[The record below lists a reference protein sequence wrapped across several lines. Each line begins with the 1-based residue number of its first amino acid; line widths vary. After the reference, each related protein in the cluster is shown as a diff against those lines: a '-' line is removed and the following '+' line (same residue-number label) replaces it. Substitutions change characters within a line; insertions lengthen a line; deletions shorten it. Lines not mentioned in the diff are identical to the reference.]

1 MSSKR
6 LATNNNQLPEGYKKT
21 EVGVIP
27 EDWEYQAIGEAFEIR
42 NNLRLPISKEKRQ
55 YIQGK
60 YPYYGPTNVQ
70 DYIDEYRVEGEHALI
85 GEDGDHFLKWRDL
98 SMTLLVDG
106 KFNVNNHA
114 HIIKGVKNLTAW
126 FYYFFAHRDLTQY
139 LKRQGAGRYKLD
151 KNTLINIPC
160 AIPPLREQKAIAQ
173 TLSDVD
179 ALIASLD
186 KHIAKKRNIKTGTMQ
201 QLLTGKTRL
210 PGLGEGKGYKKT
222 DIGVI
227 PEDWKVTVL
236 GKIASFQGGYAF
248 SSRKFCESGRYQ
260 IVKMSNL
267 YAGELNLARSSSFID
282 EIDEIEKAYLLKN
295 EDILI
300 SLTGTVGKNDFGYT
314 CRITNQNN
322 LLLNQRVARIIVN
335 QNSVSTLIELE
346 TKLSRFRKQFFD
358 KAKGGTGNQTNVST
372 SDIAQILIPLP
383 PTIEEQRAIAQVLS
397 DIDTEI
403 TALEKRRAKTQ
414 AIKQGMMQELLT
426 GRTRL
431 KIEHPDDPITKNSN
445 G

>member
-1 MSSKR
+1 MSSQE
-6 LATNNNQLPEGYKKT
+6 LASNNNQVPEGYKKT

-27 EDWEYQAIGEAFEIR
+27 EDW
-42 NNLRLPISKEKRQ
+42 
-55 YIQGK
+55 
-60 YPYYGPTNVQ
+60 
-70 DYIDEYRVEGEHALI
+70 
-85 GEDGDHFLKWRDL
+85 
-98 SMTLLVDG
+98 
-106 KFNVNNHA
+106 
-114 HIIKGVKNLTAW
+114 
-126 FYYFFAHRDLTQY
+126 
-139 LKRQGAGRYKLD
+139 
-151 KNTLINIPC
+151 
-160 AIPPLREQKAIAQ
+160 
-173 TLSDVD
+173 
-179 ALIASLD
+179 
-186 KHIAKKRNIKTGTMQ
+186 
-201 QLLTGKTRL
+201 
-210 PGLGEGKGYKKT
+210 
-222 DIGVI
+222 
-227 PEDWKVTVL
+227 KVTVF

-383 PTIEEQRAIAQVLS
+383 PTIEEQRAIAQTLSDVDILIAALDKLIAKKRNIKTATMQQLLTGKTRLPGFGGEWENIQLKQIIDEFIVPMRDKPKNLKGDIPWCRIEDFDGKYLSGSKSGQAVNETTVKSMNLKINPINTLLVSCSANLGTCAIVKRPLVTNQTFIGLVSNSTKINEEFLYYYMTFHARILNDLSSGTTISYLSRQEFEDLLIFIPIKLTEQKAIAQVLS

-426 GRTRL
+426 GRTR
-431 KIEHPDDPITKNSN
+431 IIDN
-445 G
+445 